1 MKNTFF
7 TLIIIIALAI
17 VQRQSIFGQTQFITS
32 EKGFDGAVLVEN
44 SHQDN
49 DVNFVTVTIPYLG
62 MNGDTLNGQAR
73 FYYRSEL
80 LSSEN
85 KIPVYCGV
93 HYEASEETVNKYM
106 DMGMAVVTPYFG
118 EIPIEFPF
126 GNSINFSKAM
136 IQWARRLPFVDR
148 SKFVLGGSS
157 GGGYMTLAMGAEFFP
172 LGALVS
178 NLPCPNWIYG
188 TNYLL
193 KNQESSG
200 CYLPKDKPRPLP
212 VLALLAPGAD
222 LAMTIFEKDLTSKT
236 WYTLSPISYV
246 DRITAPTMVTSAT
259 GDMLCTIDMITSKK
273 FFTLNKDEFPDSY
286 VRDLKKLT
294 SGTLGQVTLEESIP
308 ESKLAIHII
317 DVQEGQYQFSEND
330 PKILDDK
337 SYNITLPKEIDRPWS
352 KDKQWNIVI
361 LNEGAPLPYIGH
373 NRYLWNTSAQS
384 FVKYYLNREIDVEQL
399 NAAKLKRLL
408 ERYSGKL
415 SEVALLANGKP
426 ANRLNFDRL
435 EKLDVV
441 TGLLDYANISPAYE
455 KNLIK
460 LYDASSIK
468 PFGEILTIDHLKT
481 LSDSLQINK
490 GH

>member
-7 TLIIIIALAI
+7 TLTIIIALVI
-17 VQRQSIFGQTQFITS
+17 VQMQPLFAQTQFITS

-44 SHQDN
+44 LHQDN
-49 DVNFVTVTIPYLG
+49 DVNYVTVTIPYLG
-62 MNGDTLNGQAR
+62 MNGDTLKGQAR
-73 FYYRSEL
+73 FYYKQEFLES
-80 LSSEN
+80 N
-85 KIPVYCGV
+85 HKIPVYCGV
-93 HYEASEETVNKYM
+93 HYDSSEKTINKYI

-148 SKFVLGGSS
+148 TKMIFGGVS

-172 LGALVS
+172 VGALVS
-178 NLPCPNWIYG
+178 DAPCPNWIYG

-200 CYLPKDKPRPLP
+200 CYLPKDKSRPLP

-222 LAMTIFEKDLTSKT
+222 LAMTIFEKDLKSKT
-236 WYTLSPISYV
+236 WYILSPISYV
-246 DRITAPTMVTSAT
+246 DRITAPIMVMSAT

-273 FFTLNKDEFPDSY
+273 FFTLNKEEFPDTY
-286 VRDLKKLT
+286 MRDLKKLT
-294 SGTLGQVTLEESIP
+294 FGSEGQVTLEESIP
-308 ESKLAIHII
+308 EIKLATHII
-317 DVQEGQYQFSEND
+317 NVQEDQYQFSEND

-337 SYNITLPKEIDRPWS
+337 AFSDNPPKEIDRPWS
-352 KDKQWNIVI
+352 KEKQWNIVI

-373 NRYLWNTSAQS
+373 TRYYWNTSARS
-384 FVKYYLNREIDVEQL
+384 FVNYYKNRKTDVEQL

-415 SEVALLANGKP
+415 SEVALLADGIP
-426 ANRLNFDRL
+426 ANRLNFDKL

-441 TGLLDYANISPAYE
+441 TGLLDYANISSAHT
-455 KNLIK
+455 KNLKK
-460 LYDASSIK
+460 LYKSSSLK
-468 PFGEILTIDHLKT
+468 PFGKT
-481 LSDSLQINK
+481 LSLRHLKELTILR
-490 GH
+490 

>member
-1 MKNTFF
+1 MFMRNTIILL
-7 TLIIIIALAI
+7 LIIIPWQLLFAQSEYI
-17 VQRQSIFGQTQFITS
+17 VS
-32 EKGFDGAVLVEN
+32 EKGFDGAVNVEN
-44 SHQDN
+44 LKSLNGID
-49 DVNFVTVTIPYLG
+49 FVTVTIPYLG
-62 MNGDTLNGQAR
+62 MNGDTLKGQAR
-73 FYYRSEL
+73 FYYKQEL
-80 LSSEN
+80 LDSNN
-85 KIPVYCGV
+85 KISVYCGV
-93 HYEASEETVNKYM
+93 HYEASENTINRYI
-106 DMGMAVVTPYFG
+106 DMGMAVVSPYFG
-118 EIPIEFPF
+118 EIPINFPF

-148 SKFVLGGSS
+148 SKFILGGSS

-222 LAMTIFEKDLTSKT
+222 LAMTIFEKDLKSKT
-236 WYTLSPISYV
+236 WYILSPISYV

-294 SGTLGQVTLEESIP
+294 FGAEGQVTLEESIP
-308 ESKLAIHII
+308 ESKLATHII

-352 KDKQWNIVI
+352 KDKQWNLVI

-373 NRYLWNTSAQS
+373 NRYLWNTSNKT
-384 FVKYYLNREIDVEQL
+384 FVNYYKNRETDVEQL
-399 NAAKLKRLL
+399 NEAKLKRLL
-408 ERYSGKL
+408 ERYSGRL
-415 SEVALLANGKP
+415 SEVALLANGNP

-441 TGLLDYANISPAYE
+441 TGLLDYANLSPVHE

-460 LYDASSIK
+460 LYNASSIK
-468 PFGEILTIDHLKT
+468 PFGEILTIDYLKM
-481 LSDSLQINK
+481 LSNSLQINK